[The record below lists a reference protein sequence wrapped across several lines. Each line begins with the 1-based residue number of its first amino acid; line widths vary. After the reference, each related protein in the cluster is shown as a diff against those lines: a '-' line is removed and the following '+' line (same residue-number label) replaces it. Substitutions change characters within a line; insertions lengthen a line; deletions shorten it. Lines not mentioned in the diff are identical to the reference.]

1 VEMGYYFCMENILY
15 DLTFCDPLGI
25 NISTPPEALHA
36 ILLGHGT
43 HLLNAFARLEK
54 EKKEQKQKK
63 KKDDEEEDEEEDVED
78 DDEEKLAEK
87 KKRKNFVFTGDF
99 GKQVFTEML
108 DVGYGLGKQSD
119 PDKTRAHF
127 HSGYLPKAG
136 KGDDN
141 TTGKKQAHEM
151 RGVLLTI
158 LCYCLLQVHYKE
170 LSDKIGGD
178 VLAKFFHIFEQTI
191 LMEDWLEKNSFQLRR
206 LKMQKIF
213 STLQ

>member
-1 VEMGYYFCMENILY
+1 LSLHGY
-15 DLTFCDPLGI
+15 DLTFCDPSGI

-43 HLLNAFARLEK
+43 CLLNSFARLEK
-54 EKKEQKQKK
+54 EKKEQKEKK
-63 KKDDEEEDEEEDVED
+63 RKMM
-78 DDEEKLAEK
+78 EK
-87 KKRKNFVFTGDF
+87 KKRKMILKRKMKQTQQKRRR
-99 GKQVFTEML
+99 GKNLLLQGIMKKVFTEKL
-108 DVGYGLGKQSD
+108 DVGYWLGKPSD

-158 LCYCLLQVHYKE
+158 LCYC
-170 LSDKIGGD
+170 
-178 VLAKFFHIFEQTI
+178 
-191 LMEDWLEKNSFQLRR
+191 
-206 LKMQKIF
+206 
-213 STLQ
+213 